1 MTFCYSGLDDNY
13 NEYGERNLGTLPKDR
28 TLGYGVPEQPAAY
41 MSGPT
46 DVSDHWLQSRTVK
59 CENKTLVAAG
69 VLRV

>member
-1 MTFCYSGLDDNY
+1 MTFLCKSQFSSGKLYVRQKMTFCYSGLDDNY

-46 DVSDHWLQSRTVK
+46 DVSNH
-59 CENKTLVAAG
+59 
-69 VLRV
+69 